1 MVALVSL
8 KDVIRRRT
16 VVVAHAR
23 RDSIT
28 IVDGFQVEGA
38 PVTQDINAHT
48 QPATPKEM
56 RNAPPGQLQSET
68 LVFWTEFAL
77 LVADRLTVGAVE
89 YIVQSVDD
97 WNAIDGW
104 VKAMGVEITD
114 VIP

>member
-1 MVALVSL
+1 MSVV
-8 KDVIRRRT
+8 DVIRRRT

-23 RDSIT
+23 RAGIT
-28 IVDGFQVEGA
+28 IVDGFQVEGS
-38 PVTQDINAHT
+38 PTTQNINAHV

-68 LVFWTEFAL
+68 IVCWTEFAL
-77 LVADRLTVGAVE
+77 LVADRLTVASVE

-97 WNAIDGW
+97 WSVIDGW
-104 VKAMGVEITD
+104 VKAMAVEITD